1 VLFYDKHLS
10 KNNTVSCASCHAQGS
25 SFSDANQF
33 SKGFDGGN
41 TSRASM
47 ALLNLR
53 FYKSGKMFWDERS
66 SSVEDQVLKPIQN
79 HVEMGLTLA
88 ELETNVSALSYYP
101 VLFQAAFGSTVI
113 DSEHIKKALSQFVRS
128 IVTYQ
133 SKYDK
138 VKQGQAAFTP
148 QEAQGEQL
156 FLTAGNV
163 PCAGCHK
170 PPMFI
175 TSDPA
180 APYSIPDNS
189 DFGINNEHRFKSSTL
204 RNVALTAPYFHNGS
218 VPNLNVLLGT
228 NVPLHS
234 VAPPDVA
241 PIMAFLNTLT
251 DNTVVNDPKFSD
263 PFLK

>member
-1 VLFYDKHLS
+1 
-10 KNNTVSCASCHAQGS
+10 
-25 SFSDANQF
+25 
-33 SKGFDGGN
+33 
-41 TSRASM
+41 
-47 ALLNLR
+47 
-53 FYKSGKMFWDERS
+53 
-66 SSVEDQVLKPIQN
+66 
-79 HVEMGLTLA
+79 VEMGLTLA

-101 VLFQAAFGSTVI
+101 ALFQSAFGSTVI
-113 DSEHIKKALSQFVRS
+113 DSQHIKKALSQFVRS

-138 VKQGQAAFTP
+138 VKQGQAVFTP

-251 DNTVVNDPKFSD
+251 DNTVVSDPKFSD